1 MICDHGLNLD
11 DCAICHKLPG
21 ECDHGSCEEKATHRL
36 THSTGRDVRIFCTH
50 HATASYW
57 QCVRAGY
64 SIDAYAAPSADDGG
78 QDEFESQ
85 LPGADEWDGT
95 PPDVSYD
102 R

>member
-1 MICDHGLNLD
+1 MS
-11 DCAICHKLPG
+11 
-21 ECDHGSCEEKATHRL
+21 GSK
-36 THSTGRDVRIFCTH
+36 IM
-50 HATASYW
+50 
-57 QCVRAGY
+57 
-64 SIDAYAAPSADDGG
+64 G